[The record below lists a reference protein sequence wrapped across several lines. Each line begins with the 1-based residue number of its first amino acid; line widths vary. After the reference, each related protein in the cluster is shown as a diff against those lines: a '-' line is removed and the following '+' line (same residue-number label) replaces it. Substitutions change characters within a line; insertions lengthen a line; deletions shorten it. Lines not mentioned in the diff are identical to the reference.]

1 TDTRM
6 HKKGR
11 PTFSDFCAFLRLL
24 VAVLVVSGCARRE
37 TAVQS
42 GNREQVLHRGIGS
55 EVGDLDPQ
63 LAANIAEGDI
73 ASALFEG
80 LIGEDPVD
88 LHPVPGVA
96 ESWDAS
102 SDGLVYTFHLR
113 ANAKWSNG
121 DPVTAQDFANSIRR
135 VLTRTLA
142 ADYATMLYVL
152 VNAEAYNKGTLTD
165 FSQVGVKVI
174 DSHTLRLSLD
184 HPAPYFLSL
193 LSHPVWYP
201 IHLPTLEKY
210 GSPYQRGSSWTR
222 PGNFVGNGP
231 FVLKEWKKAELIA
244 VEKSPTYWDAASVRL
259 NGINFRP
266 SADVD
271 GEERAFRG
279 KQLH

>member
-80 LIGEDPVD
+80 LVAEDPVD

-96 ESWDAS
+96 ESWETSPDQLS
-102 SDGLVYTFHLR
+102 YVFHLR
-113 ANAKWSNG
+113 PTARWSDG
-121 DPVTAQDFANSIRR
+121 SLVTAQDFVASWRR
-135 VLTRTLA
+135 ILTPALGA
-142 ADYATMLYVL
+142 SNVDLL
-152 VNAEAYNKGTLTD
+152 FILQGAEGFHKGLTQD
-165 FSQVGVKVI
+165 FRQVGVTAL
-174 DSHTLRLSLD
+174 DPHTLR
-184 HPAPYFLSL
+184 
-193 LSHPVWYP
+193 
-201 IHLPTLEKY
+201 
-210 GSPYQRGSSWTR
+210 
-222 PGNFVGNGP
+222 
-231 FVLKEWKKAELIA
+231 
-244 VEKSPTYWDAASVRL
+244 VRL
-259 NGINFRP
+259 
-266 SADVD
+266 
-271 GEERAFRG
+271 
-279 KQLH
+279 